1 MNRTI
6 KWILFGLL
14 TIVAAFFGMG
24 LSTYVAETASPTGSV
39 LFTLAMF
46 AMVVGILVWL
56 LSGNKRISMADPAA
70 TAAALAMQ
78 PAPGKAAIYIL
89 RKGFVGMLQGFDFEI
104 EGLPGFHAK
113 GQAKGNQFLH
123 AEVEPGTYRITA
135 KGKGNSG
142 ETQLTLAAGDV
153 TVLRVILEPGLVK
166 GAIVFDRVDPA
177 SARADLAAVKM
188 VRWAD

>member
-1 MNRTI
+1 MNRTL
-6 KWILFGLL
+6 KWILLGLL
-14 TIVAAFFGMG
+14 ALVAAFFGMA
-24 LSTYVAETASPTGSV
+24 LSGWVISNASPGGGV
-39 LFTLAMF
+39 LFTLAML
-46 AMVVGILVWL
+46 AMTVGIFVWL
-56 LSGNKRISMADPAA
+56 LSGNRKIVLADAA
-70 TAAALAMQ
+70 EVRAALAMQ
-78 PAPGKAAIYIL
+78 PAEGKAAVYL
-89 RKGFVGMLQGFDFEI
+89 VRKGFVGMLQGFDFEI

-142 ETQLTLAAGDV
+142 ETQFTLAAGDV
-153 TVLRVILEPGLVK
+153 TVLRVILEPALVK
-166 GAIVFDRVDPA
+166 GAIVFDPVDPA